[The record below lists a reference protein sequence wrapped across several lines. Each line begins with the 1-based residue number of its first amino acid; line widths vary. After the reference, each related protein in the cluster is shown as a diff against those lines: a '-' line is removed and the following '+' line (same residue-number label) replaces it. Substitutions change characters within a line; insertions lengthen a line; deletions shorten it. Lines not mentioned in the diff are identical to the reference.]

1 MWVRGIAG
9 LVLCVVG
16 AVWIF
21 QGAGVLHGSFMTG
34 RSQYVVLGVV
44 AVVLGA
50 ALLGWAARV
59 RQRRMES
66 AS

>member
-34 RSQYVVLGVV
+34 RSEYVVLGAV
-44 AVVLGA
+44 AVALGLVLVT
-50 ALLGWAARV
+50 WAARV
-59 RQRRMES
+59 RQRRVES

>member
-1 MWVRGIAG
+1 MWVRAIAG

-34 RSQYVVLGVV
+34 RSRYVVYGALAVVLGV
-44 AVVLGA
+44 

-59 RQRRMES
+59 RQRRVES

>member
-34 RSQYVVLGVV
+34 RSEYVVLGAVAVVLGVV
-44 AVVLGA
+44 
-50 ALLGWAARV
+50 LLSWAARV
-59 RQRRMES
+59 RQRRVES